1 MSGLECTEVN
11 ISSKDCSIRW
21 NPEFFLNADMDKFK
35 ILSLFDCKALSE
47 IAFVTDGEHG
57 SPDWD
62 NTSNIK
68 YVTAEFI
75 KPNEIMNAPMR
86 TISLVQDMKNARCR
100 LMEHDVLIYSVGVYA
115 GYVCCAEPHLF
126 PANIPRSVGLIRLN
140 SQSEFT
146 PGFLSVFLNCKYG
159 RFQSVRLCAGN
170 AQPVLAIENIESL
183 IIPKLNNKLQT
194 DVDFIYQA
202 AYKKRLEA
210 KESYSIAREILYCS
224 LGLSDFNHSTQNT
237 SVKNFSEVTES
248 ERLDAEYYHPKYDEL
263 MERIHANAEK
273 IVLVKDI
280 GIENHRGV
288 QPDYIESGEIAVVNS
303 KNILE
308 DGLDYEGFSA
318 TSRASWELT
327 PKAHIEKD
335 DILIYTT
342 GANIGRA
349 AIYRGNK
356 PALASNHVNI
366 LRVNYKRPQYVAF
379 VIHSMIGRLQTERL
393 STGSAQ
399 QELYPSDIDEFVIP
413 LVSEDLQAE
422 IESLLDKSFA
432 LREQSK
438 ALLKAATRAV
448 EIAIEQDEAA
458 GMEFLHKFSS

>member
-1 MSGLECTEVN
+1 M
-11 ISSKDCSIRW
+11 
-21 NPEFFLNADMDKFK
+21 
-35 ILSLFDCKALSE
+35 
-47 IAFVTDGEHG
+47 
-57 SPDWD
+57 
-62 NTSNIK
+62 
-68 YVTAEFI
+68 
-75 KPNEIMNAPMR
+75 
-86 TISLVQDMKNARCR
+86 
-100 LMEHDVLIYSVGVYA
+100 
-115 GYVCCAEPHLF
+115 
-126 PANIPRSVGLIRLN
+126 N